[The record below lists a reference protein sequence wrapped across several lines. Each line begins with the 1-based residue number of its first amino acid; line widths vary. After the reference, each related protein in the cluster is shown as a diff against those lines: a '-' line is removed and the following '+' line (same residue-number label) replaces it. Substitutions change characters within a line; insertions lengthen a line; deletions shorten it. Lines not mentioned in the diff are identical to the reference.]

1 MENIMALRKQGICE
15 ECGQVLYGDEYGAA
29 GHKCKQDLDQDLI
42 KMCESIPDEPEK
54 FSEERYFRL
63 ENVVCI
69 LIDMLGTGKPF
80 DKHDAG
86 DFLHYI
92 DTGEWK

>member
-1 MENIMALRKQGICE
+1 MSDEIEESFLRMI
-15 ECGQVLYGDEYGAA
+15 DE
-29 GHKCKQDLDQDLI
+29 
-42 KMCESIPDEPEK
+42 MPDEPEK

-86 DFLHYI
+86 DFMNYI